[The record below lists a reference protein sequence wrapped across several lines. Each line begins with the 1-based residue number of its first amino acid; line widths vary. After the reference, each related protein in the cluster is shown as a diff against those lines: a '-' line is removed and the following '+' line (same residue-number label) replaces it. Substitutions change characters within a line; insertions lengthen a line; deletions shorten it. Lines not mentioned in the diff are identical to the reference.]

1 MAKLQDMTTQ
11 FLVNALLTNPASV
24 NGNPNTQN
32 SSFPWQLVVNGQLQT
47 SITRAQILTE
57 LNNRIAYDS
66 QNPSLP
72 AESYMGE
79 FVSGQSTI
87 NSNGTLSSIS
97 ALAPAANLIG
107 PTPAA
112 NTAAIN
118 NGGSAIEP
126 VSYVGNIY

>member
-11 FLVNALLTNPASV
+11 FLVQALITNPASV

-57 LNNRIAYDS
+57 LNNRIALDS
-66 QNPSLP
+66 QNGTTT
-72 AESYMGE
+72 AYMGQV
-79 FVSGQSTI
+79 VSGQSNI
-87 NSNGTLSSIS
+87 NSNGILSNLSV
-97 ALAPAANLIG
+97 LTPTANLIG

-112 NTAAIN
+112 NVAAIN
-118 NGGSAIEP
+118 NGGSAVEP